1 MTQSNVKIAITG
13 GIGSGKSTVA
23 EIIKRQGYAVFSCDI
38 IYNELLQNAAFVNK
52 LAEEFDGV
60 LTPDGAIDRVKL
72 SENVFS
78 DKAALKKL
86 NALTHPAVMGEV
98 LKKSEGHN
106 LSFTEVPL
114 LFENGFE
121 KFFDGVIVVLRD
133 EEERISSVI
142 KRDETDREKV
152 IIRIKSQFNYNNG
165 DFAKYYVIHN
175 SGNLDDLAA
184 KTLEII
190 ENIKA
195 KYLQKN

>member
-23 EIIKRQGYAVFSCDI
+23 EIIRRQGYAVFSCDE

-60 LTPDGAIDRVKL
+60 LTPDGAIDRIKL
-72 SENVFS
+72 SEKVFS
-78 DKAALKKL
+78 DKSALKRL
-86 NALTHPAVMGEV
+86 NALTHPAVMYEV

-106 LSFTEVPL
+106 LSFAEVPL
-114 LFENGFE
+114 LFENGYE

-142 KRDETDREKV
+142 KRDKIDREKV
-152 IIRIKSQFNYNNG
+152 ILRIKLQFNYSND
-165 DFAKYYVIHN
+165 DFAKYYVMHN
-175 SGNLDDLAA
+175 CGNFDDLAA
-184 KTLEII
+184 KTYEIV

-195 KYLQKN
+195 KYL

>member
-23 EIIKRQGYAVFSCDI
+23 EIIRRQGYAVFSCDE
-38 IYNELLQNAAFVNK
+38 IYNELLQNAVFVNK

-72 SENVFS
+72 SEKVFS
-78 DKAALKKL
+78 DKSALKRL
-86 NALTHPAVMGEV
+86 NAFTHPAVMDEV
-98 LKKSEGHN
+98 LKKSERYN

-114 LFENGFE
+114 LFENGYE

-152 IIRIKSQFNYNNG
+152 ILRIKSQFNYNN
-165 DFAKYYVIHN
+165 DVFAKYYVIRN
-175 SGNLDDLAA
+175 GGNFDDLAA
-184 KTLEII
+184 KTYEIVG
-190 ENIKA
+190 NIKA
-195 KYLQKN
+195 KYL

>member
-23 EIIKRQGYAVFSCDI
+23 EIIRRQGYAVFSCDE
-38 IYNELLQNAAFVNK
+38 IYNELLQNATFVNK

-72 SENVFS
+72 SEKVFS
-78 DKAALKKL
+78 DKTALKRL
-86 NALTHPAVMGEV
+86 NTLTHPAVMDEV

-106 LSFTEVPL
+106 LSFAEVPL
-114 LFENGFE
+114 LFENGYE

-142 KRDETDREKV
+142 KRDKIDREKV
-152 IIRIKSQFNYNNG
+152 ILRIKSQLNYNND

-175 SGNLDDLAA
+175 SGNFDDLAA
-184 KTLEII
+184 KTYEIV

-195 KYLQKN
+195 KYL